1 MQFASEANIKYKH
14 YNTDS
19 KRTIFDLSSINI
31 FNIARYLFHHGRQT
45 APCSPSSSRGRVG
58 DGEQSNPES
67 ILPLEAEGDV
77 ELFTVDRS
85 LCARFSRGD
94 ELNIEFVG
102 DN

>member
-1 MQFASEANIKYKH
+1 
-14 YNTDS
+14 
-19 KRTIFDLSSINI
+19 
-31 FNIARYLFHHGRQT
+31 
-45 APCSPSSSRGRVG
+45 VG

-77 ELFTVDRS
+77 ELFTVDQS

-94 ELNIEFVG
+94 ELKIEFVG